1 MARTAPK
8 AGEASAGPAR
18 TPGDALRRR
27 RRALALTGVQLAAA
41 LGCSAVTLSHAE
53 TGSSRP
59 ARPWWSLADGM
70 TGAGGELL
78 RLFDGIVPGPD
89 PVWPVREGERGS

>member
-1 MARTAPK
+1 MSRTAPK
-8 AGEASAGPAR
+8 AGEASGGPAR

-41 LGCSAVTLSHAE
+41 LGCSTATLSHAE
-53 TGSSRP
+53 TGTGRP

-78 RLFDGIVPGPD
+78 RLYDGIIPEDG
-89 PVWPVREGERGS
+89 PVWPAQA